1 MERRRAHRAYV
12 KLLSHKKEARERRKY
27 KQQNENR
34 LHHKNSDA
42 EGDAEA
48 STSTTSIDFVNA
60 SDSSVSDG
68 FNSLHR
74 SRSIRASFRLLKDK
88 LHQTRQNAFQSP
100 FKLHTHLTL
109 RRKGGDSVNTTN
121 KTTTAARLVD
131 EMDTVHALRRPLMQ
145 SNKREGNAI
154 QAVGC
159 DGAEKRT
166 APGAST
172 HFCKQHEC
180 TTVPRRC
187 KECKTSEIELL
198 MAGLPLSG
206 HAAEP
211 NFVSAKLRVP
221 RKACKLLQI
230 PESYCLK
237 YLSEQQQQQQ
247 NAPSRPT
254 KSSVKLSATDA
265 SALKLT
271 ATATATATTTITNQ
285 KSALWANIAASAT
298 MSVTDGHEQNF
309 EEKSIALASVVRV
322 KDTTALQISSNGIYG
337 TTRMRTA
344 TIRKPVPYLNSHN
357 ILPHSLTLDR
367 ASWRKVRA
375 DKRHEAEA
383 AEDGSGGVGSNYYF
397 VDNTAGAGADADA
410 DADNDSDND
419 DGGFV
424 VADTDDE
431 GVVVLRRAL
440 SVPDKNSSCNRSNNN
455 NKYNNNSNSNN
466 NNNNYIIDN
475 PKDRCYTL
483 VRAQTAGSL
492 QQQQQEQTH
501 SNAIQLPAAVGG
513 DSGECGLDS
522 ANTFR
527 WSEQWIPNVAVAK
540 IRTAISCTSNDLRE
554 LEFLLPQIG
563 ITTTTTTTTTES
575 VHQSNT
581 AKMATTMPLCASNNN
596 NNNNN
601 NGNSNN
607 KILKMTAD
615 KQRNNVSGGGS
626 GNLSVTRQARNGIA
640 IHKQMPS
647 TQAQTQTQPSKQPK
661 INVNESMELAVK
673 PSNLAIYRHSAHVR
687 TKINGSSGV
696 IVAATATAYNGSG
709 SNNGNDHVGAANCG
723 NTPYRSKMSKKQLK
737 LAQAQLDKLNQINLH
752 QHALFSAVEHG
763 HLDKARTI
771 LESTDV
777 DVNSINTDGLSALD
791 VAVLSNN
798 RSMTKMLLQH
808 GAIEGTPFSTDTIGN
823 KLNGLLKDAES
834 RIQDLSGTSD
844 GGLCQPTFS
853 TRPSI
858 SSIIIGNTGS
868 SVTGCTGNEIEKQI
882 GIWERRVKGLR
893 RLLLGWDQTRPPDA
907 PASVTVDVTGEN
919 SIALQILEPF
929 EGAIGTKFKVQWST
943 RTDFSNIVGERELVD
958 WTSFHGNMGAQ
969 CQINGLTQ
977 GRRYFIRAACG
988 NVKGWGPYKTSVP
1001 ASVVPSSWRDS
1012 NNRED
1017 RYIGRQRVL
1026 DNLFTAVRLA
1036 RPADVSE
1043 LTLDVGAAQRRN
1055 PKKKT
1060 TIKQLFSVASKFQKH
1075 LRRGIYLASIVYCDD
1090 KVLVSSEDFLP
1101 VIEIDETY
1109 PSSLHSD
1116 YHWLMKVACT
1126 WDDVK
1131 SLRTDM
1137 ERNLT
1142 SAVHF
1147 RTKLLSAVCQMQS
1160 TLGLNDLGQ
1169 LFYKPLRDSHGTV
1182 VLTCIQAVKSQKTVS
1197 ILNSRWLPLN
1207 KLQKKIVA
1215 LLEDYNINEMLISSI
1230 SEQIHYHQAS
1240 TQRLSPGLY
1249 LGYLKMQ
1256 CSMDQIQVVVPV
1268 KTPNVLP
1275 HCKVRDNSHITADEW
1290 QILKRNNAP
1299 NGGSRS
1305 NSPLNMALEFN
1316 TNPEEATEGQRLFLY
1331 DLTNAAQKLFTYM
1344 NIKPEDAKTH
1354 RLYDIEVIEHSK
1366 DISFLI
1372 ICPAV
1377 ELTCAVPG
1385 QSELLLQ
1392 RDDLASL
1399 SIQAF
1404 EMIHLRTYQPG
1415 IIQKYARL
1423 SCILELDTAL
1433 ATHSQ
1438 REAFSTSE
1446 LQTAKERLAKLHEL
1460 SANLNSVWKS
1470 VRWLMDVIA
1479 FARDKNTQSSEIM
1492 KEILTYGNS
1501 NANDNEKRIVDKQL
1515 LQLPARDA
1523 KYTKSSGRGSW
1534 PGPGANSQGAS
1545 NNCLAAEHSKSE
1557 QNLGRNAVTPT
1568 SNARTMSP
1576 QQSSTKS
1583 HSSSDSRQMGSS
1595 TGAQQLLQVG
1605 IGGYTSSDI
1614 SLRKN
1619 SGDSMASSQYTTR
1632 SYYSGAGSVLGSSN
1646 ELGQIFAIPPSR
1658 SDDMLTLGSL
1668 DGGKHTQSTATHRK
1682 RTSSNIAQHVT
1693 TPTSLTTTT
1702 HSSSSAPYLP
1712 TGSNLSLKNSS
1723 SSDYDIRAS
1732 KISSKA
1738 VAEQCI
1744 GNKVKAASSANL
1756 RDGGLY
1762 LKSKVVALPS
1772 DTKSISSEEAATS
1785 ATSATTAKTAS
1796 IKSLSR
1802 QSSEEDTA
1810 SGSSHTSEQAT
1821 SVAAPAPSSGII
1833 QVYTAY
1839 NTGLASGTSLKLHVT
1854 PKTTAREVINL
1865 VVKQLNMA
1873 AVLKGSNGPIYTA
1886 DMLDNFCLVAVI
1898 GARERCLRDDFKPLQ
1913 LQNPWRKGRLYVRQ
1927 KHELLAAIEHANRK
1941 SHLI

>member
-1 MERRRAHRAYV
+1 MNRCYN
-12 KLLSHKKEARERRKY
+12 
-27 KQQNENR
+27 NENKTF
-34 LHHKNSDA
+34 KNLPIGGCLRSPGA
-42 EGDAEA
+42 LLRQKSFHTLNEL
-48 STSTTSIDFVNA
+48 SRFCQTTSCDV
-60 SDSSVSDG
+60 
-68 FNSLHR
+68 
-74 SRSIRASFRLLKDK
+74 RASRATKK
-88 LHQTRQNAFQSP
+88 GQTQTSA
-100 FKLHTHLTL
+100 
-109 RRKGGDSVNTTN
+109 
-121 KTTTAARLVD
+121 
-131 EMDTVHALRRPLMQ
+131 HA
-145 SNKREGNAI
+145 GN
-154 QAVGC
+154 
-159 DGAEKRT
+159 D
-166 APGAST
+166 
-172 HFCKQHEC
+172 
-180 TTVPRRC
+180 
-187 KECKTSEIELL
+187 
-198 MAGLPLSG
+198 
-206 HAAEP
+206 
-211 NFVSAKLRVP
+211 
-221 RKACKLLQI
+221 
-230 PESYCLK
+230 
-237 YLSEQQQQQQ
+237 
-247 NAPSRPT
+247 
-254 KSSVKLSATDA
+254 
-265 SALKLT
+265 
-271 ATATATATTTITNQ
+271 
-285 KSALWANIAASAT
+285 
-298 MSVTDGHEQNF
+298 
-309 EEKSIALASVVRV
+309 
-322 KDTTALQISSNGIYG
+322 
-337 TTRMRTA
+337 
-344 TIRKPVPYLNSHN
+344 N

-367 ASWRKVRA
+367 ATWRKARV
-375 DKRHEAEA
+375 DKRQEAQEEEE
-383 AEDGSGGVGSNYYF
+383 EDSGGVGSSYYF
-397 VDNTAGAGADADA
+397 IDNTPDNDDADNVNGGFVDA
-410 DADNDSDND
+410 DADN
-419 DGGFV
+419 
-424 VADTDDE
+424 
-431 GVVVLRRAL
+431 VVVLRRAA
-440 SVPDKNSSCNRSNNN
+440 STHSKFS
-455 NKYNNNSNSNN
+455 SNN
-466 NNNNYIIDN
+466 NNNNSSSNNNNHNNNNRNRSDN
-475 PKDRCYTL
+475 PEEQYYSTIRAPAKQVAQQPYNNNNSTQLL
-483 VRAQTAGSL
+483 VS
-492 QQQQQEQTH
+492 
-501 SNAIQLPAAVGG
+501 V
-513 DSGECGLDS
+513 SGENSDDNGCDA

-527 WSEQWIPNVAVAK
+527 WSEQWTQNVAVAK

-554 LEFLLPQIG
+554 MEFLLPQTGVNNIAAAATK
-563 ITTTTTTTTTES
+563 TTTTTAIA
-575 VHQSNT
+575 SN
-581 AKMATTMPLCASNNN
+581 AVKMATTMPISVTNTNNN
-596 NNNNN
+596 NNSHHNNNN
-601 NGNSNN
+601 NGNSN
-607 KILKMTAD
+607 KILRMTAD
-615 KQRNNVSGGGS
+615 KQHSNGPSSG
-626 GNLSVTRQARNGIA
+626 LSVARQARNSVA
-640 IHKQMPS
+640 
-647 TQAQTQTQPSKQPK
+647 AQPLATLTSKQPK
-661 INVNESMELAVK
+661 INANESLELALK
-673 PSNLAIYRHSAHVR
+673 PPNLAIYRQSAFVR
-687 TKINGSSGV
+687 TKINGDSS
-696 IVAATATAYNGSG
+696 ISTNGFI
-709 SNNGNDHVGAANCG
+709 SNVGAGNCG
-723 NTPYRSKMSKKQLK
+723 NTPYRNKMSKKQLK

-777 DVNSINTDGLSALD
+777 DVNSINSDGLSALD

-808 GAIEGTPFSTDTIGN
+808 GAIEGTQFSSDTIGN

-844 GGLCQPTFS
+844 GGLCQPTFAS
-853 TRPSI
+853 RPSI

-882 GIWERRVKGLR
+882 GNWERRVKGLR

-907 PASVTVDVTGEN
+907 PASVAVDVTGDN
-919 SIALQILEPF
+919 AIALQILEPF
-929 EGAIGTKFKVQWST
+929 EGAIATKFKVQWST
-943 RTDFSNIVGERELVD
+943 RADFSNIVGERELVD
-958 WTSFHGNMGAQ
+958 WMSFHGNMGTQ
-969 CQINGLTQ
+969 FQIGGLTQ

-988 NVKGWGPYKTSVP
+988 NVKGWGAYKTSVP
-1001 ASVVPSSWRDS
+1001 ASVVPSSWRDF

-1017 RYIGRQRVL
+1017 RYGGRQRVL

-1075 LRRGIYLASIVYCDD
+1075 LRRGIYLASIVYCED
-1090 KVLVSSEDFLP
+1090 KVLVTSEDFLP

-1109 PSSLHSD
+1109 PSSLYSD

-1182 VLTCIQAVKSQKTVS
+1182 VLTCIQSVKSQKTVS

-1215 LLEDYNINEMLISSI
+1215 LLEDYNISEMLISSI
-1230 SEQIHYHQAS
+1230 SEQIHYHQTS
-1240 TQRLSPGLY
+1240 TQRLNPGLY

-1275 HCKVRDNSHITADEW
+1275 HYKVRDNSHITADEW
-1290 QILKRNNAP
+1290 QILKRKKSTNCN
-1299 NGGSRS
+1299 SRS

-1316 TNPEEATEGQRLFLY
+1316 ASSEETTEGQRLFLY
-1331 DLTNAAQKLFTYM
+1331 DLTNAAHKLFTYM

-1366 DISFLI
+1366 DISFLV

-1377 ELTCAVPG
+1377 ELACAVPG

-1446 LQTAKERLAKLHEL
+1446 LQTAKERLAKLQEL
-1460 SANLNSVWKS
+1460 SANLNAVWKS

-1479 FARDKNTQSSEIM
+1479 FARDKNAQSSEVM
-1492 KEILTYGNS
+1492 KDILAYGS
-1501 NANDNEKRIVDKQL
+1501 DSDKCREGRAVEKQL
-1515 LQLPARDA
+1515 LQPPTRDA

-1534 PGPGANSQGAS
+1534 PGPGANSQGS
-1545 NNCLAAEHSKSE
+1545 SSNCLAAEHSKSE
-1557 QNLGRNAVTPT
+1557 QNLGRSAITPT
-1568 SNARTMSP
+1568 SCANIIPT
-1576 QQSSTKS
+1576 QQSTTKS
-1583 HSSSDSRQMGSS
+1583 QSSSDSRKTVSS
-1595 TGAQQLLQVG
+1595 AGTQQLLQVSM
-1605 IGGYTSSDI
+1605 GGYTSSDV

-1619 SGDSMASSQYTTR
+1619 SGDSITSSQYTTR
-1632 SYYSGAGSVLGSSN
+1632 SYYSGAESALGSNN

-1658 SDDMLTLGSL
+1658 SDDTLGLGSL
-1668 DGGKHTQSTATHRK
+1668 DGTKHTHSAGTHRK
-1682 RTSSNIAQHVT
+1682 RTSSNITQHVT
-1693 TPTSLTTTT
+1693 TPSSLATAT
-1702 HSSSSAPYLP
+1702 HCSSSAPYLP

-1723 SSDYDIRAS
+1723 SSDYDIKTS
-1732 KISSKA
+1732 KISSQSA
-1738 VAEQCI
+1738 IEHCI
-1744 GNKVKAASSANL
+1744 GGKVKAASSANL
-1756 RDGGLY
+1756 RDGALY
-1762 LKSKVVALPS
+1762 LKTAHAAQPS
-1772 DTKSISSEEAATS
+1772 GVKPINSEEASTA
-1785 ATSATTAKTAS
+1785 AASATTAKTAS

-1821 SVAAPAPSSGII
+1821 NAAALSSAPSSGII

-1873 AVLKGSNGPIYTA
+1873 AVLKGNNGPIYTA
-1886 DMLDNFCLVAVI
+1886 DMLENFCLVAVI

>member
-1 MERRRAHRAYV
+1 MEDAPPPQKKSTTLSVDRAAFLLLRV
-12 KLLSHKKEARERRKY
+12 KKAFKKKRQQRKEKQTQAANAALISQARSGRKVPPPLLRSRTLPAIIVPGIPVVSLNTDRQFDERSSGLLDTK
-27 KQQNENR
+27 
-34 LHHKNSDA
+34 S
-42 EGDAEA
+42 G
-48 STSTTSIDFVNA
+48 SGTSTGGGGTNRW
-60 SDSSVSDG
+60 
-68 FNSLHR
+68 SL
-74 SRSIRASFRLLKDK
+74 L
-88 LHQTRQNAFQSP
+88 TRQTP
-100 FKLHTHLTL
+100 TTL
-109 RRKGGDSVNTTN
+109 AYTT
-121 KTTTAARLVD
+121 
-131 EMDTVHALRRPLMQ
+131 
-145 SNKREGNAI
+145 
-154 QAVGC
+154 
-159 DGAEKRT
+159 
-166 APGAST
+166 
-172 HFCKQHEC
+172 
-180 TTVPRRC
+180 
-187 KECKTSEIELL
+187 
-198 MAGLPLSG
+198 
-206 HAAEP
+206 
-211 NFVSAKLRVP
+211 
-221 RKACKLLQI
+221 
-230 PESYCLK
+230 
-237 YLSEQQQQQQ
+237 
-247 NAPSRPT
+247 
-254 KSSVKLSATDA
+254 
-265 SALKLT
+265 
-271 ATATATATTTITNQ
+271 
-285 KSALWANIAASAT
+285 
-298 MSVTDGHEQNF
+298 
-309 EEKSIALASVVRV
+309 
-322 KDTTALQISSNGIYG
+322 
-337 TTRMRTA
+337 
-344 TIRKPVPYLNSHN
+344 
-357 ILPHSLTLDR
+357 
-367 ASWRKVRA
+367 
-375 DKRHEAEA
+375 
-383 AEDGSGGVGSNYYF
+383 
-397 VDNTAGAGADADA
+397 
-410 DADNDSDND
+410 
-419 DGGFV
+419 
-424 VADTDDE
+424 
-431 GVVVLRRAL
+431 
-440 SVPDKNSSCNRSNNN
+440 
-455 NKYNNNSNSNN
+455 NN
-466 NNNNYIIDN
+466 NNNMVNIKSLN
-475 PKDRCYTL
+475 LPKDDMGVYRRKSSGSTMSHTGTSASVSGTPIVGSQVADAALLMPTCEDFEYQ
-483 VRAQTAGSL
+483 AADGSL
-492 QQQQQEQTH
+492 LLRIPAPHVVAARAYRLAAKKRSTGSAIHESQHKQHQQQV
-501 SNAIQLPAAVGG
+501 S
-513 DSGECGLDS
+513 
-522 ANTFR
+522 
-527 WSEQWIPNVAVAK
+527 
-540 IRTAISCTSNDLRE
+540 
-554 LEFLLPQIG
+554 
-563 ITTTTTTTTTES
+563 
-575 VHQSNT
+575 SNT
-581 AKMATTMPLCASNNN
+581 STTAVT
-596 NNNNN
+596 
-601 NGNSNN
+601 
-607 KILKMTAD
+607 TAM
-615 KQRNNVSGGGS
+615 GG
-626 GNLSVTRQARNGIA
+626 VAETQ
-640 IHKQMPS
+640 HPS
-647 TQAQTQTQPSKQPK
+647 TP
-661 INVNESMELAVK
+661 E
-673 PSNLAIYRHSAHVR
+673 
-687 TKINGSSGV
+687 GV
-696 IVAATATAYNGSG
+696 GSG
-709 SNNGNDHVGAANCG
+709 SFSVSGEATGSGTTNTALTRRLAKLLHQSSMSASRLTTAASPHGDSATNAATNSLLPIMAGAASKDGAGSDGRGSCMDEAPRRLSWERRKDSSALQRSASIDSFAEIVWSDTPRPSLDIPRSSVVPFSKRPSASSLFSNCSATSQTTQLNINYGAGGDLCSSGSSAG
-723 NTPYRSKMSKKQLK
+723 NSRRESLLSPSSTRRNK
-737 LAQAQLDKLNQINLH
+737 LTRIIN
-752 QHALFSAVEHG
+752 ALFSAVEHG

-907 PASVTVDVTGEN
+907 PASMTVDVTGEN

-958 WTSFHGNMGAQ
+958 WTSFHGNMGTQ

-1017 RYIGRQRVL
+1017 RYVGRQRVL

-1075 LRRGIYLASIVYCDD
+1075 LRRGIYLASIVYCED

-1366 DISFLI
+1366 NISFLI

-1492 KEILTYGNS
+1492 KEILNYGNS
-1501 NANDNEKRIVDKQL
+1501 NANDNETRIVDKQL
-1515 LQLPARDA
+1515 LQLPTRDA

-1557 QNLGRNAVTPT
+1557 QNLGRNAITPT
-1568 SNARTMSP
+1568 SNASTMSP
-1576 QQSSTKS
+1576 QQSSNKS
-1583 HSSSDSRQMGSS
+1583 HSSSESRQMVSS
-1595 TGAQQLLQVG
+1595 TGTQQLLQVG

-1738 VAEQCI
+1738 VAEQSI

-1762 LKSKVVALPS
+1762 LKSKVAALPS
-1772 DTKSISSEEAATS
+1772 DNKSISSEEAATS

-1821 SVAAPAPSSGII
+1821 SVNAPAPSSGII

>member
-1 MERRRAHRAYV
+1 MERRRANRAYV
-12 KLLSHKKEARERRKY
+12 KLLSHKKDARRKHKH
-27 KQQNENR
+27 KQLQKENL
-34 LHHKNSDA
+34 LHHRGKGAEEEERDSDVTLTNDDFYDATASPQPVSDA
-42 EGDAEA
+42 
-48 STSTTSIDFVNA
+48 
-60 SDSSVSDG
+60 
-68 FNSLHR
+68 FNSLQR
-74 SRSIRASFRLLKDK
+74 SRSMRASFRLLKDK

-100 FKLHTHLTL
+100 FKLHTHLSL
-109 RRKGGDSVNTTN
+109 RARKCGDNVTAAN
-121 KTTTAARLVD
+121 KTTPTAARLLD
-131 EMDTVHALRRPLMQ
+131 ELDAVAALTRPMQRQRHANQAMDGDDATAATTRQLCEPQERR
-145 SNKREGNAI
+145 
-154 QAVGC
+154 
-159 DGAEKRT
+159 D
-166 APGAST
+166 
-172 HFCKQHEC
+172 
-180 TTVPRRC
+180 
-187 KECKTSEIELL
+187 ECKTTEIERL

-206 HAAEP
+206 RAAET
-211 NFVSAKLRVP
+211 NFLAAQLRVP

-237 YLSEQQQQQQ
+237 YLSEQQRS
-247 NAPSRPT
+247 AEL
-254 KSSVKLSATDA
+254 KAACKVSVSQATV
-265 SALKLT
+265 K
-271 ATATATATTTITNQ
+271 ATTATTIANSNQ
-285 KSALWANIAASAT
+285 KSTHWTELAAQAT
-298 MSVTDGHEQNF
+298 MAVSDGQEQHF
-309 EEKSIALASVVRV
+309 EETKL
-322 KDTTALQISSNGIYG
+322 LQIGSDGIYG

-367 ASWRKVRA
+367 AIWRKARA
-375 DKRHEAEA
+375 DKRQEAQQAEA
-383 AEDGSGGVGSNYYF
+383 GEEEGEDSGGVGSSYYF
-397 VDNTAGAGADADA
+397 IDNKADTPDDADSDNGGFVDA
-410 DADNDSDND
+410 DADN
-419 DGGFV
+419 
-424 VADTDDE
+424 
-431 GVVVLRRAL
+431 VVVLRRAA
-440 SVPDKNSSCNRSNNN
+440 SAHSKNSSYSNNN
-455 NKYNNNSNSNN
+455 NNNSSNSNN
-466 NNNNYIIDN
+466 NNNNNRRDN
-475 PKDRCYTL
+475 AEEQYYSTI
-483 VRAQTAGSL
+483 RAQQSYSNNNNNSS
-492 QQQQQEQTH
+492 H
-501 SNAIQLPAAVGG
+501 STQLSAAVNG
-513 DSGECGLDS
+513 DNNDENGCLD
-522 ANTFR
+522 AVNTFR
-527 WSEQWIPNVAVAK
+527 WSEQWTPNVAVAK

-554 LEFLLPQIG
+554 MEFLLPQTG
-563 ITTTTTTTTTES
+563 VNNRAAAAAATTATTTSATG
-575 VHQSNT
+575 SNT
-581 AKMATTMPLCASNNN
+581 TKMATTMPLGASNNN
-596 NNNNN
+596 NNNTSHHNN
-601 NGNSNN
+601 NNSNN
-607 KILKMTAD
+607 HKILRMTAD
-615 KQRNNVSGGGS
+615 KQRSNGSSSGG
-626 GNLSVTRQARNGIA
+626 LSVARQARNSMA
-640 IHKQMPS
+640 AQP
-647 TQAQTQTQPSKQPK
+647 QASLSAKQPK
-661 INVNESMELAVK
+661 INANESMELALK
-673 PSNLAIYRHSAHVR
+673 PPNLAIYRHSAFVR
-687 TKINGSSGV
+687 TKISADGV
-696 IVAATATAYNGSG
+696 SDGFT
-709 SNNGNDHVGAANCG
+709 SNVGAGNCG
-723 NTPYRSKMSKKQLK
+723 NTPYRNKMSKKQLK

-777 DVNSINTDGLSALD
+777 DVNSINSDGLSALD

-808 GAIEGTPFSTDTIGN
+808 GAIEGTQFSSDTIGN
-823 KLNGLLKDAES
+823 KLNALLKDAES

-844 GGLCQPTFS
+844 GGLCQPTFTS
-853 TRPSI
+853 RPSI

-907 PASVTVDVTGEN
+907 PASVTVDVTGDN
-919 SIALQILEPF
+919 SIALQILEPL
-929 EGAIGTKFKVQWST
+929 EGAIATKFKVQWST
-943 RTDFSNIVGERELVD
+943 RADFSNIVGERELVD
-958 WTSFHGNMGAQ
+958 WTSFHGNMGTQ
-969 CQINGLTQ
+969 CQIGGLTQ
-977 GRRYFIRAACG
+977 GRRYFIRATCG
-988 NVKGWGPYKTSVP
+988 NVKGWGAYKTSVP
-1001 ASVVPSSWRDS
+1001 ASVVPSSWRDF

-1017 RYIGRQRVL
+1017 RYVGRQRVL

-1075 LRRGIYLASIVYCDD
+1075 LRRGIYLASVVYCED
-1090 KVLVSSEDFLP
+1090 KVLVTSEDFLP

-1109 PSSLHSD
+1109 PSSLYSD

-1182 VLTCIQAVKSQKTVS
+1182 VLTCIQSVKSQKTVS

-1215 LLEDYNINEMLISSI
+1215 LLEDYNISEMLISSI

-1275 HCKVRDNSHITADEW
+1275 HYKVRDNSHITADEW
-1290 QILKRNNAP
+1290 QILKRKKSTSSN
-1299 NGGSRS
+1299 SRS

-1316 TNPEEATEGQRLFLY
+1316 TSTEETTEGQRLFLY
-1331 DLTNAAQKLFTYM
+1331 DLTNAAHKLFTYM

-1366 DISFLI
+1366 DISFLV

-1377 ELTCAVPG
+1377 ELACAVPG

-1446 LQTAKERLAKLHEL
+1446 LQTAKERLAKLQEL
-1460 SANLNSVWKS
+1460 SANLNVVWKS

-1479 FARDKNTQSSEIM
+1479 FARDKNAQSSEIM
-1492 KEILTYGNS
+1492 KDILAYGNS
-1501 NANDNEKRIVDKQL
+1501 SDKCRDGRAVDKQL
-1515 LQLPARDA
+1515 LQPPTRDA

-1534 PGPGANSQGAS
+1534 PGPGANSQSSS

-1557 QNLGRNAVTPT
+1557 QNLGRSANTPT
-1568 SNARTMSP
+1568 SCASMIPP
-1576 QQSSTKS
+1576 QQSAAKS
-1583 HSSSDSRQMGSS
+1583 QSSSDSRKTVSS
-1595 TGAQQLLQVG
+1595 TGTQQLLQVG
-1605 IGGYTSSDI
+1605 MGGYTSSDV

-1619 SGDSMASSQYTTR
+1619 SGDSMTSSQYTTR
-1632 SYYSGAGSVLGSSN
+1632 SYYSGAESALGSNN
-1646 ELGQIFAIPPSR
+1646 ELAQIFAIPPSR
-1658 SDDMLTLGSL
+1658 SDDTLALASL
-1668 DGGKHTQSTATHRK
+1668 DGTKHTHSAATHRK
-1682 RTSSNIAQHVT
+1682 RTSSNITQHVT
-1693 TPTSLTTTT
+1693 TPASLASTT
-1702 HSSSSAPYLP
+1702 HCSSSAPYLP

-1723 SSDYDIRAS
+1723 SSDYDIKTS
-1732 KISSKA
+1732 KISSQTA
-1738 VAEQCI
+1738 IEQCI
-1744 GNKVKAASSANL
+1744 GGKVKAASSANL
-1756 RDGGLY
+1756 RDGALY
-1762 LKSKVVALPS
+1762 LKSTHAALP
-1772 DTKSISSEEAATS
+1772 TGVKPISSEEASTS
-1785 ATSATTAKTAS
+1785 TTAKTAS

-1821 SVAAPAPSSGII
+1821 NAAALSNAPSSGII

-1873 AVLKGSNGPIYTA
+1873 AVLKGNNGPIYTA
-1886 DMLDNFCLVAVI
+1886 DMLENFCLVAVI

>member
-1 MERRRAHRAYV
+1 M
-12 KLLSHKKEARERRKY
+12 
-27 KQQNENR
+27 
-34 LHHKNSDA
+34 
-42 EGDAEA
+42 
-48 STSTTSIDFVNA
+48 
-60 SDSSVSDG
+60 
-68 FNSLHR
+68 
-74 SRSIRASFRLLKDK
+74 
-88 LHQTRQNAFQSP
+88 
-100 FKLHTHLTL
+100 
-109 RRKGGDSVNTTN
+109 
-121 KTTTAARLVD
+121 
-131 EMDTVHALRRPLMQ
+131 
-145 SNKREGNAI
+145 
-154 QAVGC
+154 
-159 DGAEKRT
+159 
-166 APGAST
+166 
-172 HFCKQHEC
+172 
-180 TTVPRRC
+180 
-187 KECKTSEIELL
+187 
-198 MAGLPLSG
+198 
-206 HAAEP
+206 
-211 NFVSAKLRVP
+211 
-221 RKACKLLQI
+221 
-230 PESYCLK
+230 
-237 YLSEQQQQQQ
+237 
-247 NAPSRPT
+247 
-254 KSSVKLSATDA
+254 
-265 SALKLT
+265 
-271 ATATATATTTITNQ
+271 
-285 KSALWANIAASAT
+285 
-298 MSVTDGHEQNF
+298 
-309 EEKSIALASVVRV
+309 
-322 KDTTALQISSNGIYG
+322 
-337 TTRMRTA
+337 
-344 TIRKPVPYLNSHN
+344 
-357 ILPHSLTLDR
+357 
-367 ASWRKVRA
+367 
-375 DKRHEAEA
+375 
-383 AEDGSGGVGSNYYF
+383 
-397 VDNTAGAGADADA
+397 
-410 DADNDSDND
+410 
-419 DGGFV
+419 
-424 VADTDDE
+424 
-431 GVVVLRRAL
+431 
-440 SVPDKNSSCNRSNNN
+440 
-455 NKYNNNSNSNN
+455 
-466 NNNNYIIDN
+466 
-475 PKDRCYTL
+475 
-483 VRAQTAGSL
+483 
-492 QQQQQEQTH
+492 
-501 SNAIQLPAAVGG
+501 
-513 DSGECGLDS
+513 
-522 ANTFR
+522 
-527 WSEQWIPNVAVAK
+527 
-540 IRTAISCTSNDLRE
+540 
-554 LEFLLPQIG
+554 EFLLPQTGVNNIAAAATK
-563 ITTTTTTTTTES
+563 TTTTTAIA
-575 VHQSNT
+575 SN
-581 AKMATTMPLCASNNN
+581 AVKMATTMPISVTNTNNNNNSHHNNN
-596 NNNNN
+596 NNNV
-601 NGNSNN
+601 NSN
-607 KILKMTAD
+607 KILRMTAD
-615 KQRNNVSGGGS
+615 KQHSNGPSSG
-626 GNLSVTRQARNGIA
+626 LSVARQARNSVA
-640 IHKQMPS
+640 
-647 TQAQTQTQPSKQPK
+647 AQPLATLTSKQPK
-661 INVNESMELAVK
+661 INANESLELALK
-673 PSNLAIYRHSAHVR
+673 PPNLAIYRQSAFVR
-687 TKINGSSGV
+687 TKINGDSSISTDGF
-696 IVAATATAYNGSG
+696 I
-709 SNNGNDHVGAANCG
+709 SNVGAGNCG
-723 NTPYRSKMSKKQLK
+723 NTPYRNKMSKKQLK

-777 DVNSINTDGLSALD
+777 DVNSINSDGLSALD

-808 GAIEGTPFSTDTIGN
+808 GAIEGTQFSSDTIGN

-844 GGLCQPTFS
+844 GGLCQPTFAS
-853 TRPSI
+853 RPSI

-882 GIWERRVKGLR
+882 GNWERRVKGLR

-907 PASVTVDVTGEN
+907 PASVAVDVTGDN
-919 SIALQILEPF
+919 AIALQILEPF
-929 EGAIGTKFKVQWST
+929 EGAIATKFKVQWST

-958 WTSFHGNMGAQ
+958 WMSFHGNMGTQ
-969 CQINGLTQ
+969 FQIGGLTQ

-988 NVKGWGPYKTSVP
+988 NVKGWGAYKTSVP
-1001 ASVVPSSWRDS
+1001 ASVVPSSWRDF

-1017 RYIGRQRVL
+1017 RYGGRQRVL

-1075 LRRGIYLASIVYCDD
+1075 LRRGIYLASIVYCED
-1090 KVLVSSEDFLP
+1090 KVLVTSEDFLP

-1109 PSSLHSD
+1109 PSSLYSD

-1182 VLTCIQAVKSQKTVS
+1182 VLTCIQSVKSQKTVS

-1215 LLEDYNINEMLISSI
+1215 LLEDYNISEMLISSI
-1230 SEQIHYHQAS
+1230 SEQIHYHQTS
-1240 TQRLSPGLY
+1240 TQRLNPGLY

-1275 HCKVRDNSHITADEW
+1275 HYKVRDNSHITADEW
-1290 QILKRNNAP
+1290 QILKRKKSTNCN
-1299 NGGSRS
+1299 SRS

-1316 TNPEEATEGQRLFLY
+1316 TNSEETTEGQRLFLY
-1331 DLTNAAQKLFTYM
+1331 DLTNAAHKLFTYM

-1366 DISFLI
+1366 DISFLV

-1377 ELTCAVPG
+1377 ELACAVPG

-1446 LQTAKERLAKLHEL
+1446 LQTAKERLAKLQEL
-1460 SANLNSVWKS
+1460 SANLNAVWKS

-1479 FARDKNTQSSEIM
+1479 FARDKNAQSSEVM
-1492 KEILTYGNS
+1492 KDILAYGNDS
-1501 NANDNEKRIVDKQL
+1501 DKCREGRAVEKQL
-1515 LQLPARDA
+1515 LQPPTRDA

-1534 PGPGANSQGAS
+1534 PGPGANSQGS
-1545 NNCLAAEHSKSE
+1545 SSNCLAAEHSKSE
-1557 QNLGRNAVTPT
+1557 QNLGRSAITPT
-1568 SNARTMSP
+1568 SCANIIPA
-1576 QQSSTKS
+1576 QQSTTKS
-1583 HSSSDSRQMGSS
+1583 QSSSDSRKTVSS
-1595 TGAQQLLQVG
+1595 AGTQQLLQVSM
-1605 IGGYTSSDI
+1605 GGYTSSDV

-1619 SGDSMASSQYTTR
+1619 SGDSITSSQYTTR
-1632 SYYSGAGSVLGSSN
+1632 SYYSGAESALGSNN

-1658 SDDMLTLGSL
+1658 SDDTLGLGSL
-1668 DGGKHTQSTATHRK
+1668 DGTKHTHSAGTHRK
-1682 RTSSNIAQHVT
+1682 RTSSNITQHVT
-1693 TPTSLTTTT
+1693 TPSSLATAT
-1702 HSSSSAPYLP
+1702 HCSSSAPYLP

-1723 SSDYDIRAS
+1723 NSDYDIKTS
-1732 KISSKA
+1732 KISSQSA
-1738 VAEQCI
+1738 IEHCI
-1744 GNKVKAASSANL
+1744 GGKVKAASSANL
-1756 RDGGLY
+1756 RDGALY
-1762 LKSKVVALPS
+1762 FKTAHAAQPS
-1772 DTKSISSEEAATS
+1772 GVKPINSEEASTA
-1785 ATSATTAKTAS
+1785 AASATTAKTAS

-1821 SVAAPAPSSGII
+1821 NAAALSSAPSSGII

-1873 AVLKGSNGPIYTA
+1873 AVLKGNNGPIYTA
-1886 DMLDNFCLVAVI
+1886 DMLENFCLVAVI